1 MSNFKVGDRVETIKT
16 DGKAVKGLKGT
27 IRGVSPQ
34 YDGCNY
40 EVEFDEKMGGHD
52 LHSCVCSC
60 PKCKNGHDWW
70 VAAKNIRLL
79 ESRFEVGQIYRVGK
93 LSSQHQYENAIVK
106 LVGNRS
112 FWFTVKAIRGE
123 APNDFGKCS
132 EYARALT
139 LLTGPQIGEA
149 IRKWDNEH
157 FKKETG
163 VREEERYAKVGE
175 YVKVISGDGH
185 AVPVGSIVKVTGADD
200 NGWIRVC
207 PEGYVNTLRTGQY
220 VVLKGYKPEQ
230 KEERRKAKVGD
241 TIKILP
247 HAVDIQHGCKPGD
260 TVFIDGVKEKPAPDG
275 FIWGCGASYSDD
287 DAKNEYVII
296 SSGKH
301 SYTTEQIDEAK
312 KLCGKMMLEAFD
324 DGNTFNL
331 RILDKNYD
339 KSSSAVN
346 CEISRLRGANGS
358 KGTAKCSDHDEYSV
372 WIGRCV
378 ALCKAL
384 HKPIP
389 AFIMEG

>member
-60 PKCKNGHDWW
+60 PKCKNGHGWW

-79 ESRFEVGQIYRVGK
+79 ESRFEVGQIYRVGDVDDR
-93 LSSQHQYENAIVK
+93 NGNIVRIASTTDVTFCYK
-106 LVGNRS
+106 
-112 FWFTVKAIRGE
+112 TIRGKDSITT
-123 APNDFGKCS
+123 AGNDSWF
-132 EYARALT
+132 ARSLT

-247 HAVDIQHGCKPGD
+247 HAVDIQHGYKPGD

-339 KSSSAVN
+339 KSNSAVN
-346 CEISRLRGANGS
+346 CEISRFNNAHNS
-358 KGTAKCSDHDEYSV
+358 SATARCSDHDEYSV